1 MYIHDELFSALEGR
15 GLLGD
20 IQRMAK
26 ARRDVVSIDTDPTDT
41 GWLVEVKTHTGSFRL
56 ARSNDKLYFAVD
68 QGGTVQTK
76 EYLCTEDRL
85 VGASIDFLSALLRST
100 PRK

>member
-1 MYIHDELFSALEGR
+1 MYIHDEYFSALEGR

-20 IQRMAK
+20 IKRMAK
-26 ARRDVVSIDTDPTDT
+26 ARRDVVAIETNPTDT
-41 GWLVEVKTHTGSFRL
+41 GWLVEVRTHTGAFRL

-68 QGGTVQTK
+68 RGGAVQTK
-76 EYLCTEDRL
+76 DYPCTEDRL
-85 VGASIDFLSALLRST
+85 VEASVDFLSAFLRST